1 MPYRNSLSKNLVVL
15 ATAILLFSGCLHE
28 DERVRISP
36 ASDFGDRTDLG
47 LGPGVRSL
55 SSGPGEKS
63 SPSWSPSGDRIA
75 FTIDGYVVEKRLG
88 DRDSQRR
95 TTRDFDIES
104 VAWVASGDSLSI
116 LGKNRAS
123 SSRTSDT
130 LELYRTI
137 PETGSLDVTRTA
149 REVQAIAPRP
159 DGDGVLIAQ
168 KSGAANSRLAY
179 VGASGEVGPYF
190 AEIPGEVTRLSF
202 APTGDEIA
210 LAARNT
216 GRGGTF
222 ELRTSYLSG
231 DGSLVLANLEMGLE
245 VLGAPQ
251 IASDGVV
258 YFVAGERSQEG
269 ELEASSYRLYS
280 IEPGADEPELVSGV
294 GNDFVASSL
303 KRDPAGE
310 RLAVVGRRNTSS
322 PTNLYVFDVAS
333 GDFEAA
339 TSNQDMEIRTGPGNL
354 DWSADGDTVA
364 IVARTASSQLQ
375 IYSKPADDLVSDFY
389 NLYAVPIGDT
399 AGGDAP

>member
-1 MPYRNSLSKNLVVL
+1 M
-15 ATAILLFSGCLHE
+15 
-28 DERVRISP
+28 
-36 ASDFGDRTDLG
+36 
-47 LGPGVRSL
+47 
-55 SSGPGEKS
+55 
-63 SPSWSPSGDRIA
+63 
-75 FTIDGYVVEKRLG
+75 
-88 DRDSQRR
+88 
-95 TTRDFDIES
+95 
-104 VAWVASGDSLSI
+104 
-116 LGKNRAS
+116 
-123 SSRTSDT
+123 
-130 LELYRTI
+130 
-137 PETGSLDVTRTA
+137 
-149 REVQAIAPRP
+149 
-159 DGDGVLIAQ
+159 
-168 KSGAANSRLAY
+168 
-179 VGASGEVGPYF
+179 
-190 AEIPGEVTRLSF
+190 
-202 APTGDEIA
+202 
-210 LAARNT
+210 
-216 GRGGTF
+216 
-222 ELRTSYLSG
+222 
-231 DGSLVLANLEMGLE
+231 LANLEMGLE

-303 KRDPAGE
+303 KRGPAGE